1 MKKTIINRALI
12 ALVFAFTTISSHATG
27 LGLGLDTWVG
37 YGISADNANRF
48 RCQGPINAGG
58 SCSQGGLAFGG
69 DLWLLELD
77 QSLLLGLGAAY
88 FSVLNGYTPAATSRG
103 GAPTRRFLG
112 SSVEQTMKTS
122 YIPIVASFKYH
133 MSALPIFVGGM
144 LGYSIESSSM
154 TQGSTVVDV
163 QTNGG
168 GAFTIGGFLA
178 YQYKLT
184 QLISIDAGAKVY
196 LIFDIATIA
205 QFIPFVGATF
215 TL

>member
-1 MKKTIINRALI
+1 MKKTIINKALI
-12 ALVFAFTTISSHATG
+12 ALIFAFTTISSHATTG
-27 LGLGLDTWVG
+27 LGLGLGGWVG

-48 RCQGPINAGG
+48 RCQNSINAGG

-69 DLWLLELD
+69 YLWLLELD

-88 FSVLNGYTPAATSRG
+88 FPVLNGNTPAATSRS
-103 GAPTRRFLG
+103 R

-122 YIPIVASFKYH
+122 YIPIVAQLKYH

-144 LGYSIESSSM
+144 IGYSIESSSI
-154 TQGSTVVDV
+154 TQGSTAIGV
-163 QTNGG
+163 QTSGD
-168 GAFTIGGFLA
+168 GAFSLGGFLG

-184 QLISIDAGAKVY
+184 SLISIDAGAKVY

-205 QFIPFVGATF
+205 QFVPFVGATF